1 MNWLIHTA
9 KGIAIGAGAILPGIS
24 SGVLCVIFGIYET
37 LLDRVLH
44 FFQNV
49 KENSKFL
56 FPLVFGGFLGVLL
69 FSRILSY
76 ALSSFPLQTQSIF
89 IGLILASIPSLKKQ
103 VEQKT
108 AFHWSFALFFLLALG
123 IGIASVFLEKTLII
137 QETSHISFFYLFLCG
152 FFMSVGIV
160 VPGVSST
167 IILMLLG
174 IYSTYLTSVSELYLP
189 VLLPMAIGL
198 MIGCF
203 LWMNVTQFL
212 LDHFYGQTFWSI
224 IGFTLGSIFV
234 LFPTIPDILGG
245 ILCVLSI
252 TLGFVIF
259 HVFSS

>member
-1 MNWLIHTA
+1 MNWFVNTA

-37 LLDRVLH
+37 LLDRILH
-44 FFQNV
+44 FFHNI

-76 ALSSFPLQTQSIF
+76 ALSTFPLQTQSIF

-103 VEQKT
+103 VEQKST
-108 AFHWSFALFFLLALG
+108 FHWSFALFFLIALG
-123 IGIASVFLEKTLII
+123 IGIASVFLEKTLVL
-137 QETSHISFFYLFLCG
+137 QEISHISFLHLFICG

-174 IYSTYLTSVSELYLP
+174 VYSTYLTSVSQLYLP
-189 VLLPMAIGL
+189 VLVPMGIGL
-198 MIGCF
+198 LIGGL
-203 LWMNVTQFL
+203 LWMNVTKFL

-224 IGFTLGSIFV
+224 IGFTLGSVFV
-234 LFPTIPDILGG
+234 LFPVIPDVLGG
-245 ILCVLSI
+245 IICILCIV
-252 TLGFVIF
+252 LGFAIF
-259 HVFSS
+259 HLFSS